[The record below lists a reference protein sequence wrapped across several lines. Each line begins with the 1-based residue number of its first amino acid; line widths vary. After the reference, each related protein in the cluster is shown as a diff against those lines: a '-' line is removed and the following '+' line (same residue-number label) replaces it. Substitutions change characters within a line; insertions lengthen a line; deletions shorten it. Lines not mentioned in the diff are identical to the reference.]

1 MRSLPS
7 FSSALP
13 DALTADGE
21 TPAWERRRGG
31 LGQRTLLL
39 LVAFLVAV
47 IVFAGYSQVNSYGEL
62 RYAIAVHRW
71 TRATADISEA
81 MHQLQ
86 LERGLSSGYLVSGSS
101 CFAQAREHQLAKT
114 DSALAHLNKVL
125 ETLKAESPAGFPAAV
140 VSFNGLDELRAL
152 VEQRRISH
160 DAAVQRYTTWIEKLM
175 ALLLSRVD
183 SSGRMAAPQLAL
195 ISFLRAKEAAGQ
207 ERALVTALLS
217 SGDFGHFSRIATYHR
232 LRTIESTYLNQFYL
246 LAHEDLRA
254 QQGRIEAS
262 GFAQE
267 LDAIRRR
274 IVAIGHSAAQP
285 QIQMA
290 ISPERWFELAS
301 QRVDAMKAIEDEL
314 VASIVNQSAEMEGKA
329 RRWLVFNV
337 VSALVAF
344 LLAGLLIRQM
354 LRNNKETEADLHL
367 ADKVFNSSV
376 EAIVVT
382 SAALRIVEVNPAF
395 CRISGYSRDELIGRN
410 IGELKSGRHEADF
423 YAGMWQQ
430 LERDGN
436 WEGEVWNRRRN
447 GDIYPALLSI
457 VAVRNQSGSAVSNY
471 IAMSVDLSQRKKVEE
486 LLERLRT
493 FDALT
498 GLLSRDAWRTVI
510 DQVAVQARGTR
521 RRFAVLKI
529 GLDRFKLINDSLN
542 HAVGDEVLLLS
553 AERIR
558 QTVRRH
564 DAVARPGGDLFAVLL
579 DDIGSAQ
586 GVGAVCE
593 KLLAAFRS
601 PMTVG
606 EHQLHV
612 SVSIG
617 VAIFPNDG
625 EETAMLERNAESAMY
640 RAKEEG
646 RAGYRFYSAEMSVQ
660 GVRLLALE
668 GLLRQALA
676 NGEFKVYYQ
685 PQVDVLNNRLLGVEA
700 LLRWHS
706 PELGSVSPVQFIPVA
721 EETGLIVPIGE
732 WVLREACRQMRAWLD
747 EFGNEMTVAVNL
759 SGRQFR
765 QSDLLPMIGEAL
777 AKTALPAH
785 LLELEITEGAL
796 IADSGGAVEVLRGLR
811 ELGVRTAIDDFG
823 TGYSSLA
830 YLKTFPLDR
839 LKIDR
844 AFIRDLPHD
853 ESDTAILR
861 AIVALGRNL
870 HLEVLAEGVET
881 QEQQAFLADIGCQVL
896 QGYLHGRPM
905 SAEALT
911 RRLRDGSLHFS

>member
-1 MRSLPS
+1 
-7 FSSALP
+7 
-13 DALTADGE
+13 
-21 TPAWERRRGG
+21 
-31 LGQRTLLL
+31 LLL
-39 LVAFLVAV
+39 LVAFLVAL
-47 IVFAGYSQVNSYGEL
+47 IVFAGYNLTNSHGEL
-62 RYAIAVHRW
+62 RYATAVHRW

-86 LERGLSSGYLVSGSS
+86 RERSLSSGYLASGGS
-101 CFAQAREHQLAKT
+101 CFAQAREQQLART
-114 DSALAHLNKVL
+114 DGALARVNRVFKTL
-125 ETLKAESPAGFPAAV
+125 EAESLAGNPAAV
-140 VSFNGLDELRAL
+140 VSFGGLDELRVA
-152 VEQRRISH
+152 VEQRRISR
-160 DAAVQRYTTWIEKLM
+160 DVAVQRYTVWIDKLV
-175 ALLLSRVD
+175 ALLLSHVD

-195 ISFLRAKEAAGQ
+195 VSLLRAKEAAGQ
-207 ERALVTALLS
+207 ERDLVTALLS
-217 SGDFGHFSRIATYHR
+217 SGDFGHFSQIVDYHR
-232 LRTIESTYLNQFYL
+232 LRAIESTYLNQFYL
-246 LAHEDLRA
+246 LAREDLRA
-254 QQGRIEAS
+254 QQEHLETDS
-262 GFAQE
+262 LAQE
-267 LDAIRRR
+267 LDLIRQG
-274 IVAIGHSAAQP
+274 IVAIGHGAAQP
-285 QIQMA
+285 QIPMV
-290 ISPERWFELAS
+290 SPERWFTLAS

-314 VASIVNQSAEMEGKA
+314 VVSIVNQSAEMEGEA
-329 RRWLVFNV
+329 RRWLVFSV

-344 LLAGLLIRQM
+344 LLVSLLIRQM

-382 SAALRIVEVNPAF
+382 NAALHIVEVNPAF
-395 CRISGYSRDELIGRN
+395 CRISGYSHDELIGRH

-447 GDIYPALLSI
+447 GEIYPALLSI

-601 PMTVG
+601 PMIVG

-676 NGEFKVYYQ
+676 SGEFKVYYQ

-706 PELGSVSPVQFIPVA
+706 PQLGSVSPVQFIPVA

-911 RRLRDGSLHFS
+911 RRLRDGSLRFS

>member
-1 MRSLPS
+1 MRGLFS

-13 DALTADGE
+13 DALAADGGI
-21 TPAWERRRGG
+21 PLRDLRRGG

-39 LVAFLVAV
+39 LLAFLLAL
-47 IVFAGYSQVNSYGEL
+47 IVFAGYNLMNRHGEL
-62 RYAIAVHRW
+62 RYATAVHRW
-71 TRATADISEA
+71 TAATADISEA

-86 LERGLSSGYLVSGSS
+86 LERGLASGYLASEGER
-101 CFAQAREHQLAKT
+101 FAKTREQQLAHSDGALERVKALL
-114 DSALAHLNKVL
+114 DSPDAGSLAATPAVALNF
-125 ETLKAESPAGFPAAV
+125 E
-140 VSFNGLDELRAL
+140 GLDDLRAAI
-152 VEQRRISH
+152 EQRRISH
-160 DAAVQRYTTWIEKLM
+160 DAAVQRYSLWIDTLV

-195 ISFLRAKEAAGQ
+195 ISLLRAKEAAGQ
-207 ERALVTALLS
+207 ERALITALLS
-217 SGDFGHFSRIATYHR
+217 SGDVAHFSQIVDWHR
-232 LRTIESTYLNQFYL
+232 LRAIESTYLNQFYL
-246 LAHEDLRA
+246 LAHEDLRSR
-254 QQGRIEAS
+254 QESLEA
-262 GFAQE
+262 GGVARE
-267 LDAIRRR
+267 LDVIRQG
-274 IVAIGHSAAQP
+274 IALIGQGGVKTPIPMASA
-285 QIQMA
+285 
-290 ISPERWFELAS
+290 ERWFSLTSERL
-301 QRVDAMKAIEDEL
+301 DAMKAIADEQV
-314 VASIVNQSAEMEGKA
+314 VAIINQSADMEGEA
-329 RRWLVFNV
+329 RRWLVFSI

-344 LLAGLLIRQM
+344 LLVSLLIRQM
-354 LRNNKETEADLHL
+354 LRSNKETEADLHL

-382 SAALRIVEVNPAF
+382 DAALRIVEVNPAF
-395 CRISGYSRDELIGRN
+395 CRISAYPRDELIGRP
-410 IGELKSGRHEADF
+410 IGELKSGRHDADF
-423 YAGMWQQ
+423 YAAMWQQ
-430 LERDGN
+430 IERDGN

-486 LLERLRT
+486 LLEHLRT
-493 FDALT
+493 FDPLT

-510 DQVAVQARGTR
+510 DQVAAQARGSR
-521 RRFAVLKI
+521 RRFAILKI

-553 AERIR
+553 ADRIR

-579 DDIGSAQ
+579 DDIGSVQ

-593 KLLAAFRS
+593 KLLSAFRS
-601 PMTVG
+601 PMLVG

-617 VAIFPNDG
+617 VAVFPNDG
-625 EETAMLERNAESAMY
+625 EDTAMLERNAESAMY

-676 NGEFKVYYQ
+676 NGEFRLHYQ
-685 PQVDVLNNRLLGVEA
+685 PQVDALSNRLLGVEA
-700 LLRWHS
+700 LLRWLS
-706 PELGSVSPVQFIPVA
+706 PQLGSVSPVQFIPVA

-732 WVLREACRQMRAWLD
+732 WVLREACRQARAWQD
-747 EFGNEMTVAVNL
+747 EFGSEMMVAVNL

-765 QSDLLPMIGEAL
+765 QSDLLPMISEAL
-777 AKTALPAH
+777 AKSGLPAH

-844 AFIRDLPHD
+844 AFVRDLPRD

-881 QEQQAFLADIGCQVL
+881 QEQQAFLAGIGCQVL
-896 QGYLHGRPM
+896 QGYLYGRPM

-911 RRLRDGSLHFS
+911 RHLRTGSLRFT